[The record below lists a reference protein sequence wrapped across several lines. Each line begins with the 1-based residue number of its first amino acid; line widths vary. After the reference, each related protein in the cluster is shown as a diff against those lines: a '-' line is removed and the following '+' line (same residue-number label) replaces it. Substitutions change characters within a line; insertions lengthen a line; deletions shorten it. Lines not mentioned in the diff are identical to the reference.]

1 MALALCIER
10 TGRDTHTTII
20 ILHTKLK
27 HTVSFFPVSG
37 QFHRDYVVIL
47 NCSFNDYVTSPVEF
61 MTLPQLP
68 VRPLELPRAC
78 LLLPILL
85 TLERVPAARLSGRGW
100 RRLLVT

>member
-1 MALALCIER
+1 MGMILATNGTQIK
-10 TGRDTHTTII
+10 T
-20 ILHTKLK
+20 
-27 HTVSFFPVSG
+27 
-37 QFHRDYVVIL
+37 
-47 NCSFNDYVTSPVEF
+47 TSPVEF

-78 LLLPILL
+78 LLLSILL